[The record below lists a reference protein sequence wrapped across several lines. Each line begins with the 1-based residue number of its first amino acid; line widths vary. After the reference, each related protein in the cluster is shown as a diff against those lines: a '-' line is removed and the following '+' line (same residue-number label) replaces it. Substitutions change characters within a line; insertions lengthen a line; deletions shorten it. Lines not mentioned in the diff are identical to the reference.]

1 MQKDTRTLL
10 RAGLSIFGTGVV
22 CAALMLT
29 VLGGVSRQGPRTNL
43 GWLALIITMG
53 CLPTGL
59 LTLLL
64 ATAKILG
71 DRRK

>member
-10 RAGLSIFGTGVV
+10 RAGLSIFGSGVV
-22 CAALMLT
+22 CVLLLFT
-29 VLGGVSRQGPRTNL
+29 VFGGVSRQGPHTNL
-43 GWLALIITMG
+43 GWLALIIAMG

-64 ATAKILG
+64 AGAKMLG

>member
-22 CAALMLT
+22 CAALVLT